1 MIFRKLS
8 QMAFV
13 IGLLAV
19 ILLSLLPQDALP
31 DPGTWDNLNHV
42 LAYGVLALAGGLGFR
57 GLRSLLFVG
66 RGWLILGAGLEF
78 VQAALPNRSA
88 SAYDALA
95 NLIGIALGSIAAIGT
110 NAFAQRRTPIIG

>member
-1 MIFRKLS
+1 MIYRKLS

-13 IGLLAV
+13 VGLLAV
-19 ILLSLLPQDALP
+19 IALSVLPQDVLP
-31 DPGTWDNLNHV
+31 DPGTWDKLNHAM
-42 LAYGVLALAGGLGFR
+42 AYGVLALAGGLGFR
-57 GLRSLLFVG
+57 GLRSLLLIG
-66 RGWLILGAGLEF
+66 IGLLILGIALEIA
-78 VQAALPNRSA
+78 QAALAYRSA

>member
-19 ILLSLLPQDALP
+19 ILLSLAPPEALP
-31 DPGTWDNLNHV
+31 DPGTWDKLNHAM
-42 LAYGVLALAGGLGFR
+42 AYGALALAGGLGFR

-66 RGWLILGAGLEF
+66 IGLLILGIALEITQT
-78 VQAALPNRSA
+78 VLTSRSA

-95 NLIGIALGSIAAIGT
+95 NLIGISLGSIAAIGV
-110 NAFAQRRTPIIG
+110 NALLQKRAQIIS